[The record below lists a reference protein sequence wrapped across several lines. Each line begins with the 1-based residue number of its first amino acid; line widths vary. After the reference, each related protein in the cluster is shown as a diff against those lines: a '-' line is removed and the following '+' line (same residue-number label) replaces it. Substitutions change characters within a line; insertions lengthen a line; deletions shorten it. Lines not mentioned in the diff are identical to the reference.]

1 MFDCVTCRSTKSQ
14 LIISSLVVLFAIG
27 LYAVPEAFAATYTV
41 ENAQGSSVPGCEPD
55 CFIPASLT
63 VSVGDTIVFAN
74 NDTAAHTSTSGS
86 PADGPSG
93 AWDSSMVMSGQSYSV
108 TLDTAG
114 TYPYFCMVHPWM
126 LGTVIVQEGSSAQ
139 PSTNSTS
146 ATPPTIPFTM
156 NVQANI
162 GSTTISVSGTS
173 PNTINSVTVL
183 APNGNIVSIDP
194 NIQPNSDGI
203 YSTTHGVGGPMWKQ
217 DGIYQIIVKIDDY
230 TKLTETVF
238 ISNGAVS
245 SPNAFSSSTNT
256 VENAQGSSV
265 PGCEPNCF
273 IPATLTINPG
283 ESVTFNNNDT
293 AAHTSTAGTPADGPS
308 GAWDSSMVMSGQSY
322 TTPALDEGTY
332 PYFCMVHPWMLGT
345 IIVGEGSATP
355 TQEESSQAQD
365 EAAERI
371 AAAEAAAK
379 AAEEAAKAAEAE
391 AAARIAEAE
400 AAARIAEAEAAAKAA
415 EEAAQAAEQA
425 SQDRIEAAAVNEKIE
440 ITMDFTNDSDVQ
452 QSFALIVQIKDSN
465 NTTISLSHVTGML
478 GAGQTLDQIL
488 SYTPTDPGTY
498 TVEKFLWDN
507 FADPTALTDSK
518 ETFTLSVS

>member
-1 MFDCVTCRSTKSQ
+1 
-14 LIISSLVVLFAIG
+14 LVVLFAIG

-41 ENAQGSSVPGCEPD
+41 ENAQGSSTPGCEPD

-74 NDTAAHTSTSGS
+74 NDSAAHTSTSGS

-93 AWDSSMVMSGQSYSV
+93 VWDSSMVMSGQSYSV
-108 TLDTAG
+108 TLDT
-114 TYPYFCMVHPWM
+114 V
-126 LGTVIVQEGSSAQ
+126 
-139 PSTNSTS
+139 
-146 ATPPTIPFTM
+146 
-156 NVQANI
+156 
-162 GSTTISVSGTS
+162 
-173 PNTINSVTVL
+173 
-183 APNGNIVSIDP
+183 
-194 NIQPNSDGI
+194 
-203 YSTTHGVGGPMWKQ
+203 
-217 DGIYQIIVKIDDY
+217 
-230 TKLTETVF
+230 
-238 ISNGAVS
+238 
-245 SPNAFSSSTNT
+245 
-256 VENAQGSSV
+256 
-265 PGCEPNCF
+265 
-273 IPATLTINPG
+273 
-283 ESVTFNNNDT
+283 
-293 AAHTSTAGTPADGPS
+293 
-308 GAWDSSMVMSGQSY
+308 
-322 TTPALDEGTY
+322 GTY

-355 TQEESSQAQD
+355 TEPEPEPEPTPEPTTTTTAANTVENAQGSSTPGCEPNCFIPATITINPGEQVTFNNNDSAAHTSTSGTPADGPNGNWDSSLVMTGQSYTTPALDEGTYPYFCMVHPWMEGLVIVGEGSATPTQEESSQAQD

-371 AAAEAAAK
+371 AEAEAAAEAA
-379 AAEEAAKAAEAE
+379 EQAAKAAEAE

-415 EEAAQAAEQA
+415 EQAAQAAEQA

-518 ETFTLSVS
+518 ETFSLTVS